1 METELLFAKQTF
13 CYGSH
18 HFWVMSYGNR
28 ELSYQKTQSKQAL
41 SFCVVNHKNKN
52 KNSNTHLL
60 GNWGLLIT
68 FINHYHINLYAF
80 VGAFSR

>member
-28 ELSYQKTQSKQAL
+28 ELSYQKTQTKQAL
-41 SFCVVNHKNKN
+41 SF
-52 KNSNTHLL
+52 
-60 GNWGLLIT
+60 WA
-68 FINHYHINLYAF
+68 LYECIYI
-80 VGAFSR
+80 